1 MTHLYTKCAAINC
14 GLMNVCSHKI
24 VIFFAVFI
32 LTTLLIL
39 FGSNSSNDGVYI
51 PFHVAINHAIKT
63 TDLKKWS
70 GRDGYMPIYGNKVSC
85 STPLRWK
92 MKYRVGVFIQLHY
105 HQQWGWFTTAADAPI
120 ILCICMLSLLQSITL
135 HCHNCAL
142 VTSSSHVLGSQAGD
156 EVDRTECVIRM
167 NDAPTS
173 GYESDVGNRTTLR
186 VVAHASVFRVVRRPN
201 EYLRCTDSNST
212 IIFWGPPNK
221 IGKDAKGTLFRLIQR
236 VSMTYGNLSFFSIT
250 PTKMR
255 KFDNLFNR
263 ETGRDRSHSWLSTGW
278 FTMVIAIEVCDNI
291 KVYGMVPPNYCGRKP
306 VSKKMPYHYYKPRG
320 PDECLMYLQNESGR
334 RGNHH
339 RFITEKQVFARWA
352 KQYNITFANPK
363 W

>member
-1 MTHLYTKCAAINC
+1 M
-14 GLMNVCSHKI
+14 GLRISGKGQQSHKM

-39 FGSNSSNDGVYI
+39 YGSNSSNDGVYI

-63 TDLKKWS
+63 DLKKWS
-70 GRDGYMPIYGNKVSC
+70 GRDGYMPIYGNK
-85 STPLRWK
+85 
-92 MKYRVGVFIQLHY
+92 
-105 HQQWGWFTTAADAPI
+105 
-120 ILCICMLSLLQSITL
+120 SITL

-142 VTSSSHVLGSQAGD
+142 VTSSSHILGSRAGD
-156 EVDRTECVIRM
+156 EVDQTECVIRM

-201 EYLRCTDSNST
+201 EYLRRTDSNST

-263 ETGRDRSHSWLSTGW
+263 ETGRDRQRSHSWLSTGW

>member
-1 MTHLYTKCAAINC
+1 MGVRISGK
-14 GLMNVCSHKI
+14 GQQSHRML
-24 VIFFAVFI
+24 IFFAVFI

-39 FGSNSSNDGVYI
+39 FGSNSSNDGIYI
-51 PFHVAINHAIKT
+51 PFHVAINHAVKT

-70 GRDGYMPIYGNKVSC
+70 GRDGYMPIYGNK
-85 STPLRWK
+85 
-92 MKYRVGVFIQLHY
+92 
-105 HQQWGWFTTAADAPI
+105 
-120 ILCICMLSLLQSITL
+120 SIKL
-135 HCHNCAL
+135 HCHSCAL
-142 VTSSSHVLGSQAGD
+142 VTSSSHVLGSRAGD
-156 EVDRTECVIRM
+156 EVDQTECVIRM

-201 EYLRCTDSNST
+201 EYLRRTDSNST

-221 IGKDAKGTLFRLIQR
+221 IGTDAKGTLFRLIQR

-263 ETGRDRSHSWLSTGW
+263 ETGRDRQKSHSWLSTGW

-306 VSKKMPYHYYKPRG
+306 VPKKMPYHYYKPRG
-320 PDECLMYLQNESGR
+320 PDECLMYLQNESGH

>member
-1 MTHLYTKCAAINC
+1 M
-14 GLMNVCSHKI
+14 GLRISGKGQQSHKM

-39 FGSNSSNDGVYI
+39 YGSNSSNDGVYI
-51 PFHVAINHAIKT
+51 PFHVAINHTIKT

-70 GRDGYMPIYGNKVSC
+70 GRDGYMPIYGNK
-85 STPLRWK
+85 
-92 MKYRVGVFIQLHY
+92 
-105 HQQWGWFTTAADAPI
+105 
-120 ILCICMLSLLQSITL
+120 SITL

-142 VTSSSHVLGSQAGD
+142 VTSSSHVLGSRAGD

-201 EYLRCTDSNST
+201 EYLRRTDSNST

-263 ETGRDRSHSWLSTGW
+263 ETGRDRQRSHSWLSTGW

-363 W
+363 CKDGKEA